1 MPLSDQDNTID
12 AAAEALY
19 ELPPGEF
26 VPARDDRVT
35 AARRRG
41 DRELARA
48 IGRLRRPTRAAWLAN
63 LLARHRAE
71 QIEGLVELAAGLAQ
85 AQRTLDGDALR
96 ALATQRHRAV
106 AAMARDAA
114 RLAQAAGSPAT
125 DAQLRELQGILEAA
139 LAQPEV
145 AQEVRSGRLTRT
157 LRYTGFGPEADPGA
171 TPTPAALRSDRG
183 PAQSPTTDSDVPDPT
198 DRDPTDSD
206 ARARAERAE
215 RERALAQAQREADAA
230 RARQVHD
237 EAVRDAARERHAAA
251 RDRVT
256 ELTAELDTARQ
267 DERAA
272 GEAARAATVA
282 ARETARAAT
291 AAAAR
296 ADRARAR
303 LDDL

>member
-1 MPLSDQDNTID
+1 MPLSDQDNTVD
-12 AAAEALY
+12 AAVDALY
-19 ELPPGEF
+19 ELPPEEF

-35 AARRRG
+35 AARQRG

-63 LLARHRAE
+63 LLARHRSE
-71 QIEGLVELAAGLAQ
+71 QIEGLVGLAAGLAQ

-145 AQEVRSGRLTRT
+145 AEEVRSGRLTRT
-157 LRYTGFGPEADPGA
+157 LRYTGFGPEVDPGA
-171 TPTPAALRSDRG
+171 TPTPAQPRSERG
-183 PAQSPTTDSDVPDPT
+183 QAEGDGPETGNGTD
-198 DRDPTDSD
+198 
-206 ARARAERAE
+206 AERAE
-215 RERALAQAQREADAA
+215 RERALADAERDAAAARERQEADETA
-230 RARQVHD
+230 
-237 EAVRDAARERHAAA
+237 RDAARERHDCA
-251 RDRVT
+251 RERVASV
-256 ELTAELDTARQ
+256 TAELS
-267 DERAA
+267 
-272 GEAARAATVA
+272 AARAAEHAAAEASKAATA
-282 ARETARAAT
+282 GARESGRAVT

-296 ADRARAR
+296 AEQARAR
-303 LDDL
+303 LGP

>member
-1 MPLSDQDNTID
+1 MPLSDQDNSVD
-12 AAAEALY
+12 AVAHALY
-19 ELPPGEF
+19 ELPPEEF

-35 AARRRG
+35 AARQRG

-71 QIEGLVELAAGLAQ
+71 QIEGLVGLAAGLTQ

-171 TPTPAALRSDRG
+171 TPTPAQSRSERG
-183 PAQSPTTDSDVPDPT
+183 QAEGDGPETGNSAD
-198 DRDPTDSD
+198 
-206 ARARAERAE
+206 AERAE
-215 RERALAQAQREADAA
+215 RERALADAERDAAAARERQEADDTA
-230 RARQVHD
+230 
-237 EAVRDAARERHAAA
+237 RDAARERHDRA
-251 RDRVT
+251 RDRVAS
-256 ELTAELDTARQ
+256 LTAELS
-267 DERAA
+267 
-272 GEAARAATVA
+272 AARADEHAAAEASKVAAAA
-282 ARETARAAT
+282 ARESGRAVT

-296 ADRARAR
+296 AEQARAR
-303 LDDL
+303 LGR